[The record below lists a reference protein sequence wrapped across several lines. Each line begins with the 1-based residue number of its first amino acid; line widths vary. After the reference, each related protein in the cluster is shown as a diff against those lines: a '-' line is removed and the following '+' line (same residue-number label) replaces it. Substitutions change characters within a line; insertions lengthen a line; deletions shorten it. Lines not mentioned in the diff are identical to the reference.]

1 MLRSLR
7 AVTDGLE
14 RFPTHLAFWG
24 PHCRRP
30 LFWNFM
36 KIVSIREAAARREPR
51 TQTPQRVALSPARP
65 AQSEW
70 AWPGM
75 TRAALRAEIIDQ
87 IG

>member
-1 MLRSLR
+1 MLRTLR
-7 AVTDGLE
+7 AVKDGLE

-24 PHCRRP
+24 PQSRRL

-51 TQTPQRVALSPARP
+51 TPTPQRAAVSPARP

-75 TRAALRAEIIDQ
+75 TRADLRAEIIDQ